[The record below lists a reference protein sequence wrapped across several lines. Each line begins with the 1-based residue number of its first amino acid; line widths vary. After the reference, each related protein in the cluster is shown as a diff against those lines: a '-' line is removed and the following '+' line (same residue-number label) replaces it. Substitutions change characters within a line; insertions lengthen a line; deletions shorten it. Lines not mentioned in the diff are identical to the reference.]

1 MRIKRIL
8 GRLGLCGCLA
18 RIRRIRCSC
27 FWRVRRI
34 VRAQIVRCE
43 SEKYGC
49 KEQGGSF
56 HGHSPAT
63 KVDLIALVDL
73 IQLETNSQ
81 IAYIRFLAKRRIY
94 ADFRRVAPNAATHPD
109 LVKKKQKGAAR

>member
-27 FWRVRRI
+27 FWRVRGI
-34 VRAQIVRCE
+34 VRAQIARCE
-43 SEKYGC
+43 SEKCGG

-81 IAYIRFLAKRRIY
+81 IVYIRFLAKRRIY
-94 ADFRRVAPNAATHPD
+94 ADFRRVAPKRGDSSELA
-109 LVKKKQKGAAR
+109 KKKQKGAAR